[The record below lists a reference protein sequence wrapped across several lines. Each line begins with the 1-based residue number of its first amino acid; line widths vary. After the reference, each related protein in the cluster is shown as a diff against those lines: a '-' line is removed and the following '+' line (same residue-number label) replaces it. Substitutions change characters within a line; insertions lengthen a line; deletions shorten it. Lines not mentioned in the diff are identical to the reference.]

1 MAARRKSDL
10 TDLSAMSE
18 LADDG
23 DGRVSGTLGLAT
35 MVVLAGTAP
44 WVFVNAMVE
53 TRQGQDADRSA
64 EQIDRLMRAI
74 SAGVRE
80 QHDAD

>member
-18 LADDG
+18 
-23 DGRVSGTLGLAT
+23 
-35 MVVLAGTAP
+35 LAGTAP

-64 EQIDRLMRAI
+64 EQIDRLIRAI

-80 QHDAD
+80 QHDAG